1 MVSIH
6 REASSAV
13 ARSANTCMENR
24 LKAHD
29 KNLCTNLMPNI
40 LVSVCCYFYLKH
52 LSLGSVT
59 CKWVEGPP
67 SGNEDGSASTVVC
80 PGRF

>member
-1 MVSIH
+1 MLIVQGL
-6 REASSAV
+6 SS
-13 ARSANTCMENR
+13 SGEY
-24 LKAHD
+24 KAYD
-29 KNLCTNLMPNI
+29 KNLCTNLIPNI

-80 PGRF
+80 PGRFLFDL